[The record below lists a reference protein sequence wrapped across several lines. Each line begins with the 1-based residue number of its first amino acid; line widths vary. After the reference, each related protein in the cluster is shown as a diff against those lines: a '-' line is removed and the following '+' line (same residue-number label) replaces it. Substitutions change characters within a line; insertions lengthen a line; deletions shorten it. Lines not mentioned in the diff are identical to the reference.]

1 MSLLDARGWLNDRK
15 GKAVRVEVM
24 LEPTD
29 AYASSVVTLNG
40 LLLFWRDR
48 FPEAGMSDPQ
58 GAVAWYAIGAGENDP
73 ANYIKDELQP
83 QPPAG

>member
-48 FPEAGMSDPQ
+48 FPEAGNVGSPGRRRLVRDRCR
-58 GAVAWYAIGAGENDP
+58 GE
-73 ANYIKDELQP
+73 
-83 QPPAG
+83 